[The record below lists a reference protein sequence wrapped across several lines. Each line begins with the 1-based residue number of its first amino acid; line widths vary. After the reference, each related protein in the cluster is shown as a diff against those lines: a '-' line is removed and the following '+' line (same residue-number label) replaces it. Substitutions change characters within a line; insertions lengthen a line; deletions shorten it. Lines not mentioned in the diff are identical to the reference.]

1 MLKEFKEFALKGN
14 VLDLAVGII
23 IGAAFTAVV
32 NSLVADI
39 LTPPLAIVQ
48 QSAKSLE
55 GVVLP
60 IGGIEFKVGAFINAV
75 VTFTLTAFA
84 VFLLIKAINTFKKK
98 EEAPAAPA
106 PETRECPYCLTNI
119 PLKATR
125 CCACTAEV
133 PSAKATAAT
142 VST

>member
-32 NSLVADI
+32 NSLVKDI
-39 LTPPLAIVQ
+39 LTPPLTIIQ
-48 QSAKSLE
+48 DGAKSFE
-55 GVVLP
+55 NVVLP
-60 IGGIEFKVGAFINAV
+60 IGPVQFQIGSFANAIL
-75 VTFTLTAFA
+75 TFTLTAFA

-98 EEAPAAPA
+98 EPEAAPA
-106 PETRECPYCLTNI
+106 PPDTRECPYCLTNI

-133 PSAKATAAT
+133 PPVTASVITSA
-142 VST
+142 